1 MFPTSQSEAADLN
14 EMPTWEEFISPTLRA
29 MSDGVTRTRREL
41 YPVVADEA
49 QLSEAQRLV
58 PLASGQLLYAN
69 RIGWGLSLLAKTG
82 ALARPTRGSYAITD
96 AGLNLLAAFPER
108 VTQKQVTELTE
119 DPSSGLKPY
128 VPTTRSVQDRDVS
141 TPLQTT
147 LTPIEL
153 IDVGMEQIVEEL
165 SADLLGRLVEK
176 DPYFF
181 EEAVVKLLIGMGYGG
196 ELGKGWA
203 TRKSNDGGIDGV
215 IDQDLLGLNKVYIQ
229 AKRYGL
235 GSSPVGRPEIQSF
248 VGALSGKADSGV
260 FITTGRFSAGAIE
273 YVENVPTRV
282 VLVDG
287 EQLARLMI
295 RFHVGVQET
304 RVISMVEI
312 DEDFFS

>member
-1 MFPTSQSEAADLN
+1 MTS
-14 EMPTWEEFISPTLRA
+14 MPTWEEFISPTLRA
-29 MSDGVTRTRREL
+29 MSDGVIRTRREL
-41 YPVVADEA
+41 HPVVADEA
-49 QLSEAQRLV
+49 DLSEAQRLI

-82 ALARPTRGSYAITD
+82 ALVRPTRGSYVITD
-96 AGLNLLAAFPER
+96 AGRYLLKVFPEN
-108 VTQKQVTELTE
+108 VTQRQVTELTE

-128 VPTTRSVQDRDVS
+128 VPTTRSVKDSDIS
-141 TPLQTT
+141 NSIETS

-153 IDVGMEQIVEEL
+153 IDAGMEQIVEEL

-181 EEAVVKLLIGMGYGG
+181 EEAVVKLLVRMGYGG

-203 TRKSNDGGIDGV
+203 TQKSNDGGIDGV

-235 GSSPVGRPEIQSF
+235 GASPVGRPEIQSF

-260 FITTGRFSAGAIE
+260 FITTGRFSPGAVE

-282 VLVDG
+282 ILVDG
-287 EQLARLMI
+287 TQLASLMI
-295 RFHVGVQET
+295 RFHVGVQEA
-304 RVISMVEI
+304 RPISIVEI